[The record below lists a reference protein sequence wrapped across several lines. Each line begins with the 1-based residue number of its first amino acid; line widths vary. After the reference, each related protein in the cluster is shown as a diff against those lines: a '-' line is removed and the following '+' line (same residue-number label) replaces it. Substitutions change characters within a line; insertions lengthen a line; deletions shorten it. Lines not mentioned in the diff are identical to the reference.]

1 MTCCCVV
8 PIKCGVTTIGIFT
21 LALAAIGISAQ
32 FFLILNDQVKWWF
45 CTVNLVLLIPQY
57 IAASFFVVWFGK
69 DSVSTR
75 GVLGCGCIMVIV
87 SQSLLAA
94 WAIVYFIWI
103 HQGDTVYYGW
113 GTTEEGYVKFQKK
126 YYLFRELAW
135 AVIIIG
141 LFSYFICIC
150 GRYATAL
157 KMALDED
164 QKKEY
169 KKEKE
174 WKKKAEEALDAI
186 NSGKPDPYAKKKKK
200 SKKGKD
206 DEGKKDDKPADDG
219 AKKEEGDA
227 PPAAA
232 E

>member
-1 MTCCCVV
+1 
-8 PIKCGVTTIGIFT
+8 
-21 LALAAIGISAQ
+21 
-32 FFLILNDQVKWWF
+32 
-45 CTVNLVLLIPQY
+45 
-57 IAASFFVVWFGK
+57 
-69 DSVSTR
+69 
-75 GVLGCGCIMVIV
+75 MVIV

-141 LFSYFICIC
+141 LFSYFICITA
-150 GRYATAL
+150 RYSNAL
-157 KMALDED
+157 RDPLNDDE
-164 QKKEY
+164 KKEY
-169 KKEKE
+169 KAEKE
-174 WKKKAEEALDAI
+174 WKVKAEKALDAI

-200 SKKGKD
+200 AKKD
-206 DEGKKDDKPADDG
+206 KKDDKKDADKDE
-219 AKKEEGDA
+219 KKEEGEGEK
-227 PPAAA
+227 A